1 MYYGRYYTFCPCKVS
16 ILFLMLQIKT
26 EKRVVLRP
34 KPCDFFYN
42 LPFFDEMM
50 RCFVCFSWY
59 KSNFSRQRVFA
70 CGFTCVF
77 FLVCFSLTFL
87 LVFLLVFLRF
97 FAWGFLLAVS
107 CLRVLEDNR
116 DNGDNGLILNSMLSE
131 DNNKYNFYQ
140 PKGWLPLENFWRGL
154 FDGQGW
160 LFWLARLTILA
171 CKIDYFGV

>member
-1 MYYGRYYTFCPCKVS
+1 MYIYINVYYGRYYTFCPCKVS

-97 FAWGFLLAVS
+97 FAWGFLLAGFRRQQRQRGQRSDPELYVVRRQQQIQ
-107 CLRVLEDNR
+107 L
-116 DNGDNGLILNSMLSE
+116 
-131 DNNKYNFYQ
+131 
-140 PKGWLPLENFWRGL
+140 LP
-154 FDGQGW
+154 
-160 LFWLARLTILA
+160 A
-171 CKIDYFGV
+171 